1 MIVHGGVHGDV
12 SSARLPADAYP
23 AIFAYSLNRKLRK
36 LYTGQYFRYRQ
47 TSGGEYDY
55 PENTPNLTED
65 VFVVKI
71 YDQKLKHGVPVQD
84 AVQAVENLQPRLVL
98 NSSTYSAEFD
108 QAEYF
113 DIPDLAS
120 FIGEDFT
127 LTAIGDGDTVPRPMI
142 GIWSSTDIVT
152 LEPSDLI
159 TRFCFNSNMGAVLK
173 QDGTVMQC
181 FSGYEWRQN
190 YTRIM
195 SIKTASETAYRSRA
209 DRPNA
214 AFQNLSIGRQGG
226 RSYKGTFTEA
236 VMHSNNLTELGSEQ
250 LFTTTRTHYGY

>member
-12 SSARLPADAYP
+12 STARLPADAYP
-23 AIFAYSLNRKLRK
+23 AVFAYSLNRKLRK

-47 TSGGEYDY
+47 ASGGEYDY
-55 PENTPNLTED
+55 PQNTPNLSED

-84 AVQAVENLQPRLVL
+84 AVQLTENLQPKLVL
-98 NSSTYSAEFD
+98 SSSVYSAEFD

-113 DIPDLAS
+113 DIPNLAS
-120 FIGEDFT
+120 SVGEDFT

-142 GIWSSTDIVT
+142 GMWSSTDIVT

-159 TRFCFNSNMGAVLK
+159 TRFSFNSNTGALLQ

-181 FSGYEWRQN
+181 FSGYDWKQN
-190 YTRIM
+190 YTHM
-195 SIKTASETAYRSRA
+195 VSLKTASETAFRTRVA
-209 DRPNA
+209 RPGMT
-214 AFQNLSIGRQGG
+214 FQNLSIGRQGA
-226 RSYKGTFTEA
+226 RLYKGKFTEA
-236 VMHSNNLTELGSEQ
+236 VLHTGNLTELGSEQ